1 MQAQQVP
8 PEMRPEQRRMLRAAN
23 KQERAARAAAAAIMA
38 DEHAQSDRMT
48 TNWRGSK
55 GDWVDTM
62 APVRS
67 TRRAHVARRRTAPP
81 PRDVGDDAVAAEAE
95 PASASGAREGCFHP
109 DLTSLTALTMR
120 IGSNRSTVVRDAGSA
135 PPVSRVAPRNT
146 AQGRRTVIGA
156 MNGRRAREN
165 KSSLARLESDGTKPR
180 PKQPPPISVAR
191 SHNRGEE
198 YPLGYSA
205 SDTFNSTLQRNK
217 VEVSSKE
224 SRHLARELMRY
235 RRTNRRA
242 PADTGLATAHQR
254 RRRV

>member
-1 MQAQQVP
+1 
-8 PEMRPEQRRMLRAAN
+8 
-23 KQERAARAAAAAIMA
+23 
-38 DEHAQSDRMT
+38 
-48 TNWRGSK
+48 
-55 GDWVDTM
+55 
-62 APVRS
+62 
-67 TRRAHVARRRTAPP
+67 
-81 PRDVGDDAVAAEAE
+81 
-95 PASASGAREGCFHP
+95 
-109 DLTSLTALTMR
+109 
-120 IGSNRSTVVRDAGSA
+120 
-135 PPVSRVAPRNT
+135 
-146 AQGRRTVIGA
+146 VIGA